1 MAVITV
7 NNERM
12 TFNKASEKY
21 PDSYIVMQSDSLT
34 SDIGTVFYVCDT
46 KQEALIKMKQLEE
59 LDLLGI
65 TTGANHHRSLG
76 GIVVGG

>member
-1 MAVITV
+1 MAKASII
-7 NNERM
+7 NEHM
-12 TFNKASEKY
+12 TFNEASEKY

-34 SDIGTVFYVCDT
+34 SDTGTVFYVCGT
-46 KQEALIKMKQLEE
+46 KSEAFEKMKQMEE